1 MCKKEILY
9 VTLNHKYRIAAIHKG
24 IQSSN
29 TCDTLKI
36 ILLLLHIYNNIFLAI
51 NQIIYVNAGVLQ
63 LNNINFFETL
73 DIALFF
79 CQFFCIFY
87 SYFLVLCDIIVS
99 GGVSYG

>member
-1 MCKKEILY
+1 MKENKYDNENFFIKYSQMERSKKGLQGAGEWHELKKILPDFQDKTVLDLGCGY
-9 VTLNHKYRIAAIHKG
+9 G
-24 IQSSN
+24 WP
-29 TCDTLKI
+29 
-36 ILLLLHIYNNIFLAI
+36 
-51 NQIIYVNAGVLQ
+51 GVLQ

>member
-1 MCKKEILY
+1 MAAKNSYDESNIQILEGLEA
-9 VTLNHKYRIAAIHKG
+9 VRKRP
-24 IQSSN
+24 
-29 TCDTLKI
+29 
-36 ILLLLHIYNNIFLAI
+36 
-51 NQIIYVNAGVLQ
+51 GVLQ

>member
-1 MCKKEILY
+1 MITFLKGLIVGIGGIAPGLSGSVLLVIFGLY
-9 VTLNHKYRIAAIHKG
+9 QKTI
-24 IQSSN
+24 
-29 TCDTLKI
+29 
-36 ILLLLHIYNNIFLAI
+36 
-51 NQIIYVNAGVLQ
+51 NAGVLQ

>member
-1 MCKKEILY
+1 MPFISFTTNQKFSLRQENEI
-9 VTLNHKYRIAAIHKG
+9 VT
-24 IQSSN
+24 
-29 TCDTLKI
+29 
-36 ILLLLHIYNNIFLAI
+36 
-51 NQIIYVNAGVLQ
+51 GVLQ

-99 GGVSYG
+99 GGISYG

>member
-1 MCKKEILY
+1 MFESDKC
-9 VTLNHKYRIAAIHKG
+9 H
-24 IQSSN
+24 
-29 TCDTLKI
+29 I
-36 ILLLLHIYNNIFLAI
+36 ITST
-51 NQIIYVNAGVLQ
+51 GVLQ

>member
-1 MCKKEILY
+1 MIY
-9 VTLNHKYRIAAIHKG
+9 KG
-24 IQSSN
+24 KSGTHYMYQYIINRTQWGRVLFIFISN
-29 TCDTLKI
+29 S
-36 ILLLLHIYNNIFLAI
+36 
-51 NQIIYVNAGVLQ
+51 GVLQ

>member
-1 MCKKEILY
+1 MLMNNILY
-9 VTLNHKYRIAAIHKG
+9 NKLICCNIARCFFIITIH
-24 IQSSN
+24 
-29 TCDTLKI
+29 
-36 ILLLLHIYNNIFLAI
+36 
-51 NQIIYVNAGVLQ
+51 NAKKFKNSGVLQ

>member
-1 MCKKEILY
+1 MPFISFTTNQKFSLRQENEIVKRTGELI
-9 VTLNHKYRIAAIHKG
+9 T
-24 IQSSN
+24 
-29 TCDTLKI
+29 
-36 ILLLLHIYNNIFLAI
+36 ILP
-51 NQIIYVNAGVLQ
+51 GVLQ